1 MKYFHRTSVLP
12 DAAIARAAAYFADRM
27 SPTEEGARRRRFS
40 STRRE
45 LTRRHLDVPETEAS
59 EPLHADQG
67 CSPHR
72 REKGRL
78 AQRLEHVDAHGG
90 IVVVGRIEPWVNA
103 IPVALDEPAQHTFS
117 MIATGGG
124 FPMLGIGQV
133 YRGLDNSAA
142 IVAAQVLDIVAAT
155 NAFACPSLVLTT
167 YSDLY
172 LGIAADHMS
181 PGTATPPAGATERVD
196 ASPVNDGGGHLEV
209 FDLQREATGATGTQ
223 TITLSVAS
231 TGIAVA
237 YALKTLPPP
246 LAPAITPDVA
256 GAIGLVRIGV

>member
-1 MKYFHRTSVLP
+1 MPPASFVGAAVPTTSRSATITFLVPSATKPGDTLLFFAWSGETNDSNLVTATLASGWALLSRVDTASRQMAVLL
-12 DAAIARAAAYFADRM
+12 
-27 SPTEEGARRRRFS
+27 RRQA
-40 STRRE
+40 T
-45 LTRRHLDVPETEAS
+45 
-59 EPLHADQG
+59 
-67 CSPHR
+67 
-72 REKGRL
+72 
-78 AQRLEHVDAHGG
+78 
-90 IVVVGRIEPWVNA
+90 
-103 IPVALDEPAQHTFS
+103 LDEPAQHTFS